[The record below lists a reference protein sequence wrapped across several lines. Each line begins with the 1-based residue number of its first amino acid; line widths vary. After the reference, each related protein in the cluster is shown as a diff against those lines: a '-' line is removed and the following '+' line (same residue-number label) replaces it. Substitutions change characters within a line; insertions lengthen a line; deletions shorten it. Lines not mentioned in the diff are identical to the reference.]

1 MTQTEKVDILAG
13 AIVTTFVDTFL
24 QFELNG
30 IYFTIYAIN
39 NFMNLLAEIVEECQ
53 FRILTETISE
63 IATSEG
69 IAALITRLALNF
81 TKFNDTLEEALSD
94 FALGFYKSSG

>member
-1 MTQTEKVDILAG
+1 
-13 AIVTTFVDTFL
+13 
-24 QFELNG
+24 
-30 IYFTIYAIN
+30 
-39 NFMNLLAEIVEECQ
+39 MNLLAEIVEECQ